1 MALCKSICIYVNV
14 YVYFIFTE
22 LSILL
27 FSPFSKSAVFETRIE
42 LYVNC
47 ASWLLHLFFQN
58 ENKFWL
64 FFEIDIKLM
73 TELFQLFNNLVCTIL
88 CNIYLKIRMKK
99 KVLLGNRFG
108 KDRYRNRGILVTVWK
123 QAYMFWNLAWP
134 TNVWNMFFLRFG
146 FFLYMNSI
154 LTFFTMTVSSSFLL
168 FLVHSCIGIKHVHYF
183 PEYRD
188 LRRWQTQTCF
198 HLVQK
203 N

>member
-27 FSPFSKSAVFETRIE
+27 FSPFSKSAVFETRIK

-47 ASWLLHLFFQN
+47 ASWLLHLFFSERKQILTFFWN
-58 ENKFWL
+58 WYKIDDGAVPIIQQSGMHNTVQHLSENQD
-64 FFEIDIKLM
+64 E
-73 TELFQLFNNLVCTIL
+73 
-88 CNIYLKIRMKK
+88 K